1 VDGTLKQS
9 EISTVD
15 TAILLAS
22 SGVFDSAAAERS
34 PVGALTCVGGMT
46 LFQRTLCTLQR
57 GGIAHVLILVGE
69 EERALRS
76 LVHGDDRLRMVLRWL
91 SVREFPPLHAQT
103 WEALT
108 GEMNGACL
116 ILGCHI
122 VFFPSLIVSLR
133 KEGRTGHA
141 VVPIGQPGDRG
152 DAHHGRRWRFDF
164 HRDGQPPRVTVADRG
179 AAVLDSMAEEAS
191 GLASAVDLVVLPVR
205 FFRTSG
211 RWGRSATGAMD
222 PIRLALERAALEG
235 AVRVLSLA
243 PHGYQDVRETDGPR
257 NAERMLFQALQVVQ
271 GSLDGVMDRYVN
283 RKLSR
288 LCSRFF
294 LRLRCPPTVITVL
307 SLMVGL
313 TGAACFAMGS
323 YWLDI
328 LGAVLFQVAVIFDCC
343 DGEVARLTFAESRVG
358 QVLDIVADNIVHM
371 AIFAGV
377 AWGVAQNSLWQSSS
391 LSLIVGAVAIVSTG
405 VALWCVQRVK
415 SLKAQSRSW
424 QSLSLT
430 LRSRVDGILERV
442 ANRDF
447 SVVVAVCACLG
458 ILPWFLW
465 LGAVGASVF
474 AVLMAWNLRQA
485 LRSRQS

>member
-1 VDGTLKQS
+1 MDGTLKQS
-9 EISTVD
+9 EVSTID

-22 SGVFDSAAAERS
+22 SGVCDGEVANRS
-34 PVGALTCVGGMT
+34 SVGVLTRVGGMT

-57 GGIAHVLILVGE
+57 GGISQVLILVGE

-76 LVHGDDRLRMVLRWL
+76 LIEVDHRIRMVLRWL
-91 SVREFPPLHAQT
+91 PVREFPPLHSQT

-108 GEMNGACL
+108 NEMNGSCL

-122 VFFPSLIVSLR
+122 VFLPSLIVALR
-133 KEGRTGHA
+133 EEGRTGNA
-141 VVPIGQPGDRG
+141 IVPVGPMGEQEDVCHEG
-152 DAHHGRRWRFDF
+152 RWRFDV
-164 HRDGQPPRVTVADRG
+164 HRDGRAPQVAFAG
-179 AAVLDSMAEEAS
+179 HGSSALDSMATAAS
-191 GLASAVDLVVLPVR
+191 GLASTVDLVVLPVR
-205 FFRTSG
+205 FFEAAG
-211 RWGRSATGAMD
+211 RWPLSATGAVD

-235 AVRVLSLA
+235 AVQGLSLA
-243 PHGYQDVRETDGPR
+243 SHGYQDTREPDGPR
-257 NAERMLFQALQVVQ
+257 NAERMLFHSLQVVQ

-288 LCSRFF
+288 LFSRLF
-294 LRLRCPPTVITVL
+294 LRVRWSPAVITVL

-313 TGAACFAMGS
+313 AGAACFAMGS
-323 YWLDI
+323 YRLDI
-328 LGAVLFQVAVIFDCC
+328 LGAVLFQVAVILDCC

-371 AIFAGV
+371 AIFAGI
-377 AWGVAQNSLWQSSS
+377 AWGVVQKDLWQSSS

-405 VALWCVQRVK
+405 VALWGVQRVK
-415 SLKAQSRSW
+415 SLKSQPGLW
-424 QSLSLT
+424 QSLNLT
-430 LRSRVDGILERV
+430 LRSRFDTILERV

-465 LGAVGASVF
+465 LGAAGSSVF